1 MPVYKYTALDAEGR
15 KRTGTV
21 EAHDK
26 ATALTLL
33 RNEGL
38 FLTGLEKP
46 QEGILASVLSMRG
59 ISTND
64 VVTFTR
70 QFSTMISAGLPLSR
84 CLEVLI
90 GQTDNPNFRKVLA
103 DILKG
108 VEGGA
113 SLSDSFSK
121 HPEVFSRTYQALVK
135 AGESS
140 GNLDIILKRLA
151 ATLEADRTLKSKLK
165 GAMIY
170 PLIVVIAMVGVFV
183 LMMTMVIPQLAD
195 MYESMDVELPTPTKV
210 MISISDFF
218 TTNAILVLFLVAGL
232 VFSIF
237 YFKKTEFGKKILS
250 SLSYKIPVFGKINR
264 SKEITSFSRTL
275 SLLVGSAIPIVDSLQ
290 IVAEVVGSAELK
302 KATQEA
308 TAYVEKGNSLSEYF
322 RGSKAFPPL
331 LGQMAEVGEETGKMD
346 EVLEKVATYYEG
358 ETDASI
364 EGLSAALEPL
374 ILILLGGMVGLM
386 IYSIITP
393 IYKLTTSI

>member
-1 MPVYKYTALDAEGR
+1 MPVYKYTALDAEGK
-15 KRTGTV
+15 KRAGTV

-26 ATALTLL
+26 VTALTLL

-38 FLTGLEKP
+38 FLTSLEKP
-46 QEGILASVLSMRG
+46 QEGILASMLAMRG

-70 QFSTMISAGLPLSR
+70 QFSTMISAGLPMSR

-108 VEGGA
+108 VEGGS
-113 SLSDSFSK
+113 SLSDSLSK
-121 HPEVFSRTYQALVK
+121 HPDVFSRTYQALVR

-140 GNLDIILKRLA
+140 GNLDVILKRLA
-151 ATLEADRTLKSKLK
+151 TTLEADRALKSKLK

-170 PLIVVIAMVGVFV
+170 PVIVIIAMVGVFI

-218 TTNAILVLFLVAGL
+218 TTNAILAAVLAAGL
-232 VFSIF
+232 IFSIL
-237 YFKKTEFGKKILS
+237 YFKKTEFGQKLLS
-250 SLSYKIPVFGKINR
+250 DISYRLPVFGKINK

-275 SLLVGSAIPIVDSLQ
+275 SLLVGSAIPIVDALQ
-290 IVAEVVGSAELK
+290 IVAEVVGNGDLK
-302 KATQEA
+302 RATQEA
-308 TAYVEKGNSLSEYF
+308 TAYVEKGNSLSEFF
-322 RGSKAFPPL
+322 RGNKAFPPL

-346 EVLEKVATYYEG
+346 EVLEKVATYYDG
-358 ETDASI
+358 ETNSSI

>member
-135 AGESS
+135 AG
-140 GNLDIILKRLA
+140 D
-151 ATLEADRTLKSKLK
+151 
-165 GAMIY
+165 
-170 PLIVVIAMVGVFV
+170 
-183 LMMTMVIPQLAD
+183 
-195 MYESMDVELPTPTKV
+195 LPVTW
-210 MISISDFF
+210 I
-218 TTNAILVLFLVAGL
+218 
-232 VFSIF
+232 
-237 YFKKTEFGKKILS
+237 
-250 SLSYKIPVFGKINR
+250 
-264 SKEITSFSRTL
+264 
-275 SLLVGSAIPIVDSLQ
+275 
-290 IVAEVVGSAELK
+290 
-302 KATQEA
+302 
-308 TAYVEKGNSLSEYF
+308 
-322 RGSKAFPPL
+322 
-331 LGQMAEVGEETGKMD
+331 
-346 EVLEKVATYYEG
+346 
-358 ETDASI
+358 
-364 EGLSAALEPL
+364 
-374 ILILLGGMVGLM
+374 
-386 IYSIITP
+386 
-393 IYKLTTSI
+393 